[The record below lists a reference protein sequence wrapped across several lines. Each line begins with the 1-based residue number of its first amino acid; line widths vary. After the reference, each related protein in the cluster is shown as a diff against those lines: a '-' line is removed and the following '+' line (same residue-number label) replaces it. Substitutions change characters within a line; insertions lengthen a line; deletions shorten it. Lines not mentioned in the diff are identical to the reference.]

1 MKKSEYCIL
10 DYDKK
15 RKKYSEYGGWRS
27 PFEVGIPLVDM
38 SNKTVEQIYY
48 FRWHT
53 YCKHIKPTED
63 GYVITEF
70 LPDVPWSGK
79 HNTICCSAGHHFYEG
94 RWLYNRKYLSDYAEF
109 WFTEGA
115 KPRLYSFWSA
125 DSILALCKVTGDL
138 TVARELYNGIKNNW
152 LEWEKTNMRECGL
165 FYQIDD
171 RDGMEFSVSG
181 NGYRP
186 TINSYM
192 CGDALA
198 ISQIARLLGKEDESG
213 LFYDKY
219 SKLKE
224 LINTKLWN
232 ADADFYMTLAENG
245 NYGFSGVR
253 EEIGYI
259 PWYFNIP
266 DDEKTAAWRFLNDEK
281 YFKAPFG
288 PTTVEKN
295 HPEFMREHPHD
306 CLWNGSS
313 WPFATSQ
320 TLTAL
325 GNLISN
331 YNQTLM
337 KKSDYYDL
345 VDTYAKSQYLNGE
358 PFIDENIDPFTGAWA
373 VRERLHSQTPL
384 PDDAERGKD
393 YNHSTFCDLVI
404 GGLAGVRP
412 SLDSTVTVNPL
423 FGEDDL
429 EYFCADGILYH
440 GHYITVVWDK
450 TGERYNKG
458 RGLTVL
464 CNGETAGTMPVP
476 SAVKFSI

>member
-27 PFEVGIPLVDM
+27 PFEIGIPLVDM

-198 ISQIARLLGKEDESG
+198 ISQIARLFGKRG
-213 LFYDKY
+213 
-219 SKLKE
+219 
-224 LINTKLWN
+224 
-232 ADADFYMTLAENG
+232 
-245 NYGFSGVR
+245 
-253 EEIGYI
+253 
-259 PWYFNIP
+259 
-266 DDEKTAAWRFLNDEK
+266 
-281 YFKAPFG
+281 
-288 PTTVEKN
+288 
-295 HPEFMREHPHD
+295 
-306 CLWNGSS
+306 
-313 WPFATSQ
+313 
-320 TLTAL
+320 
-325 GNLISN
+325 
-331 YNQTLM
+331 
-337 KKSDYYDL
+337 
-345 VDTYAKSQYLNGE
+345 
-358 PFIDENIDPFTGAWA
+358 
-373 VRERLHSQTPL
+373 RER
-384 PDDAERGKD
+384 
-393 YNHSTFCDLVI
+393 TFL
-404 GGLAGVRP
+404 
-412 SLDSTVTVNPL
+412 
-423 FGEDDL
+423 
-429 EYFCADGILYH
+429 
-440 GHYITVVWDK
+440 
-450 TGERYNKG
+450 
-458 RGLTVL
+458 
-464 CNGETAGTMPVP
+464 
-476 SAVKFSI
+476 